1 MNNIIFFIIIIFI
14 IYILFTIS
22 NYVNIN
28 SFPKIIWI
36 YWDTSK
42 TNKLSPS
49 VQFCIEN
56 IKYFKKD
63 WKINILTNKNIN
75 KYIQNNRILSILNS
89 EIEPNF
95 KSDLIRLYLIYNYG
109 GVYLDASICLFTSL
123 DWVPK
128 KINNKQKIL
137 IYKNGVSTDSHGVGV
152 GRSGYHWTQAGF
164 SDKIANVYES
174 WFIAAYPK
182 NNIIKIWLDMFL
194 NSLEK
199 GVENSFK
206 ELKQNKVL
214 MKTKF
219 AKMHQS
225 YHLIYFIF
233 IQSQLLY
240 PQINKNIISLD
251 CNKNNYPCRAIFRIE
266 YFTELFTKPISN
278 SDFNKIK
285 EYKLVKY
292 TRFNRIEIDKINAK
306 YNKDSFFYKLYH

>member
-1 MNNIIFFIIIIFI
+1 MNNIYFFIIIIFI
-14 IYILFTIS
+14 IYLIFTIS

-28 SFPKIIWI
+28 SFPKNIWI

-56 IKYFKKD
+56 IKYLKKD
-63 WKINILTNKNIN
+63 WKINFLTNKNIN
-75 KYIQNNRILSILNS
+75 RYIKNNRILNILNS

-137 IYKNGVSTDSHGVGV
+137 IYQNPL
-152 GRSGYHWTQAGF
+152 
-164 SDKIANVYES
+164 SDEIANVYES

-194 NSLEK
+194 NSLEN
-199 GVENSFK
+199 GPTHSYK
-206 ELKQNKVL
+206 EIMTNNLLRKQKFSKVP
-214 MKTKF
+214 
-219 AKMHQS
+219 MHNE
-225 YHLIYFIF
+225 YYLVYFIF

-251 CNKNNYPCRAIFRIE
+251 CNKNIYPCRAIFGVE
-266 YFTELFTKPISN
+266 YFTELFTKPISY
-278 SDFNKIK
+278 SEFNKIK

-292 TRFNRIEIDKINAK
+292 TRFSRIEIDKINAK
-306 YNKDSFFYKLYH
+306 YNKDSFFYKLYR